1 MRIWAEIRTE
11 RNVLE
16 NDRLKNAQDLIEY
29 IYIALDYKLFWHIPP
44 LFNKKLGIKFMK
56 LSFYIYYFE

>member
-1 MRIWAEIRTE
+1 MRIWAEIRSE

-29 IYIALDYKLFWHIPP
+29 IYIYCFGL
-44 LFNKKLGIKFMK
+44 
-56 LSFYIYYFE
+56 